1 MKFILG
7 RFRVWLAICFVAP
20 VQAVVWTDYQNLGEH
35 IREGGSGS
43 GWFELDSFDPLLHT
57 ISKATIS
64 FAFSDGRRRGDAF
77 GEWADIQWD
86 RTRCGLVWKW
96 MGQKWAVLTGSAQV
110 WAIIC

>member
-35 IREGGSGS
+35 IREGGSVS

-64 FAFSDGRRRGDAF
+64 FAFLDGRRRGYAF

-86 RTRCGLVWKW
+86 RTGCGLVWKW
-96 MGQKWAVLTGSAQV
+96 MGQKGAVLTGSAQV